1 MEPPPNPPG
10 VADRRRL
17 AFALVPALIA
27 FLWLA
32 LRFDFVCDDAY
43 ISFRYARHLARGLGL
58 RFNPDDAPPVE
69 GYTNLLWV
77 LWLTPF
83 EILRVDVA
91 LAARV
96 TSLACGALL
105 LGLTVRLASR
115 RLELGTPAALAT
127 ALALATLPPFALW
140 ATGGLGTMAFALAL
154 FAAYERLALDPARP
168 RAGAAALA
176 AMAAVLLRMDGA
188 LWVAWVLAAAW
199 LGAPRGA
206 RRTAF
211 RAALIA
217 GGAAI
222 AIVLAQIAFRVGYH
236 HEWVPN
242 LARVKVG
249 LTSMRLE
256 RGIKYVA
263 TQLLE
268 LPALALVPLA
278 AVAWARSRSSLALQ
292 SFALIVCAAAYAAF
306 VGGDF
311 MAMARFLVPA
321 LPFFALAFA
330 SLARALE
337 RNLVGLAALSA
348 VVLLASLMCAFDRAP
363 VPRAW
368 RDALHF
374 RWNEQQAKSEVQ
386 QWRAMRDRALEWA
399 QVGRALAL
407 HTHAGESI
415 VLPNLGALTY
425 PTELHAYDLFGLV
438 SPEVARRPTPSAPRR
453 ASPGHDKGVDVSFFL
468 DRKPDFLGA
477 WIAPASSPPESGLP
491 GSLLSSPLYRQ
502 CRIER
507 IPLENAAPG
516 GAPSELRL
524 LRLVWS

>member
-1 MEPPPNPPG
+1 VEPPSNPPR
-10 VADRRRL
+10 AAERRRL
-17 AFALVPALIA
+17 VLALVPALIA
-27 FLWLA
+27 FLVLA
-32 LRFDFVCDDAY
+32 LHFDFVCDDAY
-43 ISFRYARHLARGLGL
+43 ISFRYARHLARGVGL
-58 RFNPDDAPPVE
+58 RFNPDESPPVE
-69 GYTNLLWV
+69 GYSNLLWV

-83 EILRVDVA
+83 EALRVDVA
-91 LAARV
+91 LAARWI
-96 TSLACGALL
+96 SLVCGALL
-105 LGLTVRLASR
+105 LALTVRLASR
-115 RLELGTPAALAT
+115 RLELGTPGALAT
-127 ALALATLPPFALW
+127 ALVLATLPPFAVW

-154 FAAYERLALDPARP
+154 FAVYERLALEPERP
-168 RAGAAALA
+168 RVRAAAFA

-199 LGAPRGA
+199 LGAPKGA
-206 RRTAF
+206 RSTAF

-217 GGAAI
+217 GGAAA
-222 AIVLAQIAFRVGYH
+222 AIVLAQVGFRLAVH

-249 LTSMRLE
+249 LTALRLE

-278 AVAWARSRSSLALQ
+278 AVLWARSRSAIALQ
-292 SFALIVCAAAYAAF
+292 SFALVVCAAAYAAF

-311 MAMARFLVPA
+311 MALARFLVPV
-321 LPFFALAFA
+321 LPFVALAFA
-330 SLARALE
+330 ALARALE
-337 RNLVGLAALSA
+337 RTHAGLAALA
-348 VVLLASLMCAFDRAP
+348 TVVLLSSSLCATDHAP
-363 VPRAW
+363 VPRSW

-374 RWNEQQAKSEVQ
+374 RWNEQQAKSEFQ
-386 QWRAMRDRALEWA
+386 QWRSMRDRALEWA
-399 QVGRALAL
+399 EVGRALAL

-438 SPEVARRPTPSAPRR
+438 SPEVARRPPSNPPRR
-453 ASPGHDKGVDVSFFL
+453 ASPGHDKGVDVGFFL
-468 DRKPDFLGA
+468 DRKPDFLGV
-477 WIAPASSPPESGLP
+477 WIAPASTPPESGLP
-491 GSLLSSPLYRQ
+491 ASLLSSPLYRQ

-507 IPLENAAPG
+507 IPLESAMPGNAPC
-516 GAPSELRL
+516 ELRL